1 MNKNGINISL
11 DLNKAYEQTLEPIV
25 SRASDTL
32 ISVWDMTLGTID
44 FLNEKSKLKRQLN
57 IQEFKRELENKIN
70 SIPQENFIEPEIS
83 KIGPPLEASKYY
95 FEEEDI
101 RKMFANLIASSM
113 DITKVNDVYPSF
125 SEIIKQMSKLDAEN
139 LKLIY
144 TGQPNSNL
152 ICQINLY
159 RSNGSFAT
167 PFTNLFI
174 ANEKTQDF
182 NAISASLSNL
192 SRLGLITI
200 DYLTSDFDSSKY
212 DIFKE
217 SLPYLQS
224 LEFCNSFNQD
234 TEKTKQNLT
243 SEEGIDKVV
252 TFKNP
257 ELTKGLVNVS
267 PFGVKF
273 CEVCL

>member
-1 MNKNGINISL
+1 MNKNGINISF
-11 DLNKAYEQTLEPIV
+11 DINEAYEQTLKPIV

-95 FEEEDI
+95 FEEEEI
-101 RKMFANLIASSM
+101 RNMFANLIASSM
-113 DITKVNDVYPSF
+113 DVTKVHDVYPSF

-144 TGQPNSNL
+144 TDQPNSNL
-152 ICQINLY
+152 ICKINLY
-159 RSNGSFAT
+159 RSNGGFAT

-182 NAISASLSNL
+182 NAISASISNL
-192 SRLGLITI
+192 ARLGLITI
-200 DYLTSDFDSSKY
+200 DYLTYDFDTSKY

-217 SLPYLQS
+217 SSPYLQS

-234 TEKTKQNLT
+234 AEKTKQNLT
-243 SEEGIDKVV
+243 SEEEIDKVI

-257 ELTKGLVNVS
+257 ELTKGLVKVS